1 MWKKIIFLI
10 LVIEIIISWPISL
23 VKKPAKFKLE
33 TIFYPA
39 SQDEE
44 WAFQK
49 KLALD
54 TSKIKRFYYNKTT
67 ILKDRY
73 FKNFLVLIDPNNYF
87 FIMHPREDVSGID
100 YRIKYPFWA
109 IIFLILG
116 TGVIIKNKKY
126 LKLWEWIFGEMILLS
141 FLKQMDGWDIILFL
155 PISWL
160 IFLGLKSLNKF
171 KYSWLLN
178 LIFIILIGIELGRFW
193 L

>member
-1 MWKKIIFLI
+1 MWKKIILGILI
-10 LVIEIIISWPISL
+10 IEIIISWPISL
-23 VKKPAKFKLE
+23 IKKPAKFKLE
-33 TIFYPA
+33 TIFYPT

-44 WAFQK
+44 WNFQK

-54 TSKIKRFYYNKTT
+54 TSKIKRLYYNKTT

-73 FKNFLVLIDPNNYF
+73 FKNFLALTDSNNYF
-87 FIMHPREDVSGID
+87 FIMHPREDISGID

-109 IIFLILG
+109 IVFLILG
-116 TGVIIKNKKY
+116 IGVTLKNKKY
-126 LKLWEWIFGEMILLS
+126 FWMWGVVFGEMMMLS

-160 IFLGLKSLNKF
+160 IFLGVKSLD
-171 KYSWLLN
+171 KYKCSRLLN